1 MTLTPLRPNWTHGP
15 GHTPPDGSLDELILA
30 QATRTPDAPAI
41 RQWDTT
47 LTYAEL
53 VARAA
58 DLAARLT
65 GLGVGPE
72 TRVGLCA
79 RRTPLMP
86 VAVLGVLLAGGAY
99 VPLDPGHPRARLE
112 EVLDDAGIAVVVVDG
127 AGAELLGG
135 CDRVLVGIAEAGAG
149 SAGAA
154 GPAGPDAAGNIQAA
168 RPVSAEKAAY
178 VLYTSGSTGRPKGV
192 VVGHRSV
199 VAFTSATVAH
209 FGLDGSCRSIAF
221 SALGFDVSVLDMLA
235 PLTAGGCVQLVPD
248 EDRVDP
254 ARLQRFLEEHEVTWG
269 FIPPALL
276 PLVDPAR
283 LPHLRDLVTAGEPP
297 GPEQVARWSAHAR
310 FHNWYGPTE
319 STVCVVGG
327 AFDGV
332 WRRPLPIG
340 RPLRGCRAHILDEE
354 MNECPPG
361 VPGELF
367 IGGPQVGRGYLGRPG
382 LTADRFVPDPFSE
395 EPGARLYRTG
405 DHVAWEDDGSIAFM
419 GRLDRQVKVQG
430 QRVEIGEVESALRA
444 HPGVLQAVVDFAGEL
459 VAYVT
464 PRDAPGL
471 AALREDLSVRLPS
484 YMLPSRLVRLD
495 LLPLNSSG
503 KVDLAALKAAGPDE
517 DEAAGQEDGAGGL
530 AGIWAR
536 VLQAPAPGDEDDF
549 FQHGGHSLR
558 AMRLVAAIRAE
569 LGREVSVEDVYA
581 ARTFGG
587 LSALVER
594 APRGSGGVPPTGSPA
609 ALSPAQR
616 RMWFVER
623 LAPDSAAHNIAMAER
638 VRGPLDPAALRRAL
652 TAVVTAHEVLRW
664 RVGARDGVPEVSVA
678 PPYEV
683 ELPVGEASP
692 QELAGLLE
700 AEAQARFDLAAGPLL
715 RARLIRLA
723 PDDHVLC
730 LTVHHLVFDGWSQ
743 DVLYRDLAAAYRGQ
757 ALEGASHG
765 FADYVRWLRV
775 QNDSTALA
783 WWRDHLRDAPLV
795 LDLPRDRPRPPEQT
809 FRGAACRA
817 ELDPATAGRI
827 GALAAGLG
835 ATPYAVLLAAFARQL
850 SRLSGREDL
859 VIGAAYADRPHVAF
873 DRLVGMCVQVLP
885 LRLRPAGGFDEQV
898 TACTRELNAA
908 IRHRDVPLTPLLE
921 SLRLPRD
928 LSRNPITQ
936 VLFNMYN
943 FAEARLDLPGC
954 ASEPLRP
961 GLPGALFD
969 LTMYVSE
976 RAGGYA
982 LELVYNPDLYSAERM
997 EALLTGYVDL
1007 LGELLTGHRAPQPP
1021 PRELPGWEGPGLLDG
1036 AAYESLR
1043 RRTVAAIRRAG
1054 IRPGET
1060 VAVLAARVPEL
1071 PGLLLGVL
1079 ASGARWLIVDSAHPP
1094 AVQERQAS
1102 GAKAVIRCAPG
1113 LEGLEGLPEI
1123 VLTDEEDDTI
1133 HPERGYLSL
1142 TSGTTGDP
1150 KPVVT
1155 TDRPLAHFADWYVRT
1170 FGITPQD
1177 RFALLS
1183 GLAHDPALRDMFV
1196 PVRAGAQLSV
1206 PGQELLRDPVRLAAW
1221 LREHAITVLHLT
1233 PQLAAMLAGTGAT
1246 LPAVRLV
1253 GVGGD
1258 RLTWAEAARLR
1269 RLTPAARLVA
1279 FYGTTE
1285 TPQAHAWYELGE
1297 PTADPVPVGGPVE
1310 GSEILVLA
1318 ADGRRA
1324 GVGELG
1330 EVVVRSR
1337 HLATGYLDPALT
1349 RERFDGDRFRTGDL
1363 GRLNPDG
1370 TVTLTGRADD
1380 QVKVRGFRVELGEV
1394 EAALAGCRD
1403 VRAAAARAEDGTL
1416 TGYVV
1421 PAGPGLTAHR
1431 VLERLRL
1438 ILPEHAVPGEVVLLP
1453 ALPLTPNGKVDRAAL
1468 RRPPVRAAA
1477 TAGGNGHLD
1486 GPTQKVV
1493 AQVWH
1498 AVLGVPRLRP
1508 DDNFFEIGGHSLA
1521 MAAVQARLK
1530 AATGRDIPI
1539 VELFRHPT
1547 IRTLAAHLD
1556 GGGGSPGLDRAAR
1569 RLAVRRDRLRNRDEK
1584 GTTA

>member
-15 GHTPPDGSLDELILA
+15 EHRPPDGSLGELILA
-30 QATRTPDAPAI
+30 QAVRTPDAPAI

-53 VARAA
+53 VARAT
-58 DLAARLT
+58 DLAARLA

-99 VPLDPGHPRARLE
+99 VPLDPGHPRGRLE

-135 CDRVLVGIAEAGAG
+135 CDRVLIGIDAAGGGDIGAGDVEAGDAEIGDAEIGDAEIGAAGAG
-149 SAGAA
+149 EAGIGAA
-154 GPAGPDAAGNIQAA
+154 GVESAGPVRPAGPAAAGN
-168 RPVSAEKAAY
+168 AAY

-192 VVGHRSV
+192 VVSHRSV
-199 VAFTSATVAH
+199 VAFTTATVAH

-248 EDRVDP
+248 GDRVDP

-327 AFDGV
+327 AFDGE

-367 IGGPQVGRGYLGRPG
+367 IGGPQVGRGYLGRPA
-382 LTADRFVPDPFSE
+382 LTAERFVPDPFSA

-405 DHVAWEDDGSIAFM
+405 DHVAWEDDGGIAFM

-444 HPGVLQAVVDFAGEL
+444 HPAVLQAVVDFTGEL

-471 AALREDLSVRLPS
+471 AALREDLSVRLPP

-503 KVDLAALKAAGPDE
+503 KVDLAALRAAGATRDGDSARNGATTTGTGE
-517 DEAAGQEDGAGGL
+517 EDGAGGL

-536 VLQAPAPGDEDDF
+536 VLRAPAPGDEDDF

-558 AMRLVAAIRAE
+558 AMRLVAAVRAE

-594 APRGSGGVPPTGSPA
+594 APHAAGETPPTGSPA

-623 LAPDSAAHNIAMAER
+623 LAPGSTAHTIAMAER

-683 ELPVGEASP
+683 ALPVVEAAP
-692 QELAGLLE
+692 EDLAGLLE
-700 AEAQARFDLAAGPLL
+700 AEARAGFDLAAGPLL

-723 PDDHVLC
+723 PGDHVLC

-743 DVLYRDLAAAYRGQ
+743 EVLYRDLAAAYRGQ
-757 ALEGASHG
+757 TLDGAGRG
-765 FADYVRWLRV
+765 FADYVRWQRERS
-775 QNDSTALA
+775 DAGALA
-783 WWRDHLRDAPLV
+783 WWREHLRDAPLV

-817 ELDPATAGRI
+817 ELDPETAGRV

-850 SRLSGREDL
+850 ARLSGREDL
-859 VIGAAYADRPHVAF
+859 VVGAAYADRPHVAF
-873 DRLVGMCVQVLP
+873 DRMVGMCVQILP

-898 TACTRELNAA
+898 TACARELNAA
-908 IRHRDVPLTPLLE
+908 IRRPDVPLTPLLE
-921 SLRLPRD
+921 SLRVPRD

-954 ASEPLRP
+954 ASESLRP

-969 LTMYVSE
+969 VTMYVSE

-1007 LGELLTGHRAPQPP
+1007 LGELLTGRRAPQAPQ
-1021 PRELPGWEGPGLLDG
+1021 RELPGWDGPGLLDG
-1036 AAYESLR
+1036 DAYGSLR

-1054 IRPGET
+1054 VRPGET

-1094 AVQERQAS
+1094 AVRERQAA
-1102 GAKAVIRCAPG
+1102 GARAVIRCAPG
-1113 LEGLEGLPEI
+1113 PEGLQGLPEI
-1123 VLTDEEDDTI
+1123 VLTDEEDATI

-1155 TDRPLAHFADWYVRT
+1155 TDRPLAHFTDWYVRN

-1196 PVRAGAQLSV
+1196 PVRAGARLSV
-1206 PGQELLRDPVRLAAW
+1206 PAQELLRDPVRLAAW

-1269 RLTPAARLVA
+1269 RLAPAARLVA

-1285 TPQAHAWYELGE
+1285 TPQAHAW
-1297 PTADPVPVGGPVE
+1297 
-1310 GSEILVLA
+1310 
-1318 ADGRRA
+1318 
-1324 GVGELG
+1324 
-1330 EVVVRSR
+1330 
-1337 HLATGYLDPALT
+1337 
-1349 RERFDGDRFRTGDL
+1349 
-1363 GRLNPDG
+1363 
-1370 TVTLTGRADD
+1370 
-1380 QVKVRGFRVELGEV
+1380 
-1394 EAALAGCRD
+1394 
-1403 VRAAAARAEDGTL
+1403 
-1416 TGYVV
+1416 
-1421 PAGPGLTAHR
+1421 
-1431 VLERLRL
+1431 
-1438 ILPEHAVPGEVVLLP
+1438 
-1453 ALPLTPNGKVDRAAL
+1453 
-1468 RRPPVRAAA
+1468 
-1477 TAGGNGHLD
+1477 
-1486 GPTQKVV
+1486 
-1493 AQVWH
+1493 
-1498 AVLGVPRLRP
+1498 
-1508 DDNFFEIGGHSLA
+1508 
-1521 MAAVQARLK
+1521 
-1530 AATGRDIPI
+1530 
-1539 VELFRHPT
+1539 
-1547 IRTLAAHLD
+1547 
-1556 GGGGSPGLDRAAR
+1556 
-1569 RLAVRRDRLRNRDEK
+1569 
-1584 GTTA
+1584 